1 MGHTVNIID
10 FRAVHRPKATSA
22 AVFAPVH
29 AGYSDLA
36 RLIPGTSDDLSIDKR
51 VHGVCGPIFAGSAL
65 LLFLSRMAAEIVPR
79 FFERFQ
85 ATMLVPGM
93 VDATLL
99 TLVFAFERWLLGSS
113 RNQAFNFAKLCIY
126 LASFLIF
133 SIEENLYSQQKTT
146 MSENGAAI
154 RAVGWATI
162 FGIFSLSWSE
172 ARGSAAPVLALSL
185 GSLFVLMAARLLRR
199 ALCPANDH
207 KRNVLIVGSGTRAKQ
222 ISDAIHHDPSSSRL
236 VKGYVAE
243 NHIRNVYGRSMLS
256 RIAREEFV
264 DEIIIASSDPG
275 VVKIAAQEAC
285 RNKLDVKIAPDISI
299 PPSGNETVFENVGG
313 IALLKIHDHR
323 SPECG
328 LALKR
333 SLDVVLATFGGIA
346 LSPLLLLVAILI
358 KLDFSGPVF
367 YRATRAGR
375 KGRQFLCYKFRT
387 MIAEADSV
395 KNNLRTKNERD
406 GAFFKIENDP
416 RVTRIGRFLR
426 KYSIDEI
433 PQLWN
438 VLLGDMSL
446 VGPRPHP
453 PDDVGLYK
461 IQHLQRLDFVPG
473 ITGLWQ
479 VTARRDPSFE
489 RSVALDVEYI
499 KNWNLW
505 LDLRILCR
513 TISVVLKGSGV

>member
-1 MGHTVNIID
+1 MGNTAKLID
-10 FRAVHRPKATSA
+10 FRAVPRPKAATA
-22 AVFAPVH
+22 GVFAPAH
-29 AGYSDLA
+29 GGYSDLA
-36 RLIPGTSDDLSIDKR
+36 RLIPGLSGDSSIEKQ
-51 VHGVCGPIFAGSAL
+51 VGAGQVPISRKAPRS
-65 LLFLSRMAAEIVPR
+65 FLSTMAAEILPR
-79 FFERFQ
+79 FFTRFQ
-85 ATMLVPGM
+85 ATMLVPAM
-93 VDATLL
+93 VDMTLII
-99 TLVFAFERWLLGSS
+99 LVSAFERWLVGSS
-113 RNQAFNFAKLCIY
+113 WNQTFNFSKLCIY
-126 LASFLIF
+126 IASFLIF

-146 MSENGAAI
+146 IAENGATI
-154 RAVGWATI
+154 RTVGWATI
-162 FGIFSLSWSE
+162 FGSFSLSWSP
-172 ARGSAAPVLALSL
+172 ARISAMPVFAFSL
-185 GSLFVLMAARLLRR
+185 GTLVVLMATRRLRR
-199 ALCPANDH
+199 ALRRASDH
-207 KRNVLIVGSGTRAKQ
+207 KRNVLIVGSGTKAKQ
-222 ISDAIHHDPSSSRL
+222 ISDAIHHDPSSLLL

-243 NHIRNVYGRSMLS
+243 NHIRNIYGPAMLS

-264 DEIIIASSDPG
+264 DEILIASTDPG
-275 VVKIAAQEAC
+275 VARIVIQEAC

-299 PPSGNETVFENVGG
+299 PTSGDETVFENVGG

-323 SPECG
+323 PPECG

-333 SLDVVLATFGGIA
+333 GLDVVLAMFGGIA
-346 LSPLLLLVAILI
+346 LSPLLLVVAVLI
-358 KLDFSGPVF
+358 KLDSSGRIF
-367 YRATRAGR
+367 YRATRTGR

-387 MIAEADSV
+387 MIAEADAV
-395 KNNLRTKNERD
+395 KDNLRTKNERD

-433 PQLWN
+433 PQLFN

-453 PDDVGLYK
+453 PDDVSLYK

-505 LDLRILCR
+505 LDFRILCK
-513 TISVVLKGSGV
+513 TISAVLEGSGV

>member
-1 MGHTVNIID
+1 MGHTANIID

-36 RLIPGTSDDLSIDKR
+36 RLIPGTSDDLSIEKR
-51 VHGVCGPIFAGSAL
+51 LHGVSGPIFAGSAP
-65 LLFLSRMAAEIVPR
+65 LLFLSRLAAEIVPR
-79 FFERFQ
+79 FFKRFQ
-85 ATMLVPGM
+85 ATMLPPAIL
-93 VDATLL
+93 DL
-99 TLVFAFERWLLGSS
+99 TLIVSVFVFETWLLGLSRLALSLSS
-113 RNQAFNFAKLCIY
+113 VCIY
-126 LASFLIF
+126 ISAFLIF
-133 SIEENLYSQQKTT
+133 AVEENLYSQQKTT

-154 RAVGWATI
+154 RAVGWATL

-199 ALCPANDH
+199 ALSPANDH

-243 NHIRNVYGRSMLS
+243 NHIRNIYGSAMLN

-264 DEIIIASSDPG
+264 DEIIIASTDPG
-275 VVKIAAQEAC
+275 VVRIAIQEAC

-333 SLDVVLATFGGIA
+333 GLDVVLATFGGIA

-358 KLDFSGPVF
+358 KLDSSGPVF

-387 MIAEADSV
+387 MIAEADAV
-395 KNNLRTKNERD
+395 KDNLRTKNERH

-426 KYSIDEI
+426 KYSVDEI

-438 VLLGDMSL
+438 VLLGHMSL

-453 PDDVGLYK
+453 PDDVSLYK
-461 IQHLQRLDFVPG
+461 LQHLQRLDFVPG

-499 KNWNLW
+499 KNWNLR
-505 LDLRILCR
+505 LDLRILCK
-513 TISVVLKGSGV
+513 TISAVLKGSGV